1 MTSTMKFARSL
12 MKAAALAN
20 VPKHIDHFSKFSPS
34 PLSMKQFLDFGTINA
49 CERTSFVFLRQELP
63 VRLSNIMKE
72 INLLP
77 DKLLST
83 PSVQLVQNWYIQ
95 SLMEILE
102 FLDKS
107 PDEQEVLETFVEVL
121 ENVRN
126 RHNEV
131 VPTMAQGIIEYKD
144 AFDQH
149 DAVTDHNIQYFL
161 DRFYTSRISIR
172 MLINQHTLV
181 FNGNTNPAHPNSIG
195 CIDSI
200 CDVTEVAR
208 DAYESAKLLCEQYY
222 IGAPELELCQ
232 MNANSIKEPIQ
243 ISYIPSHLYHM
254 LFELFKNSM
263 RATIENHE
271 ASRTLPPIKVIIAL
285 GGEDLTI
292 RMSDKGGGVPF
303 RKTERLF
310 SYLYS
315 TAPRPSFEDKHRAPL
330 AGFGYGLPISRL
342 YARYFQGDLQLY
354 SMEGYGT
361 DAVIH
366 LKALST
372 DSVERLPVFN
382 KTALRHYKL
391 TLEADDWCVPSKE
404 PLNLAVYRN
413 AK

>member
-1 MTSTMKFARSL
+1 MKFVRSL
-12 MKAAALAN
+12 VKAAALAN

-34 PLSMKQFLDFGTINA
+34 PLSMKQFLDFGSINA

-77 DKLLST
+77 DRLLAT
-83 PSVQLVQNWYIQ
+83 PSVQLVQSWYIQ
-95 SLMEILE
+95 SLMEILD
-102 FLDKS
+102 FLDQN
-107 PDEQEVLETFVEVL
+107 PDDQRVLETFVEVL
-121 ENVRN
+121 ESIRN

-131 VPTMAQGIIEYKD
+131 VPTMAQGVIEYKD
-144 AFDQH
+144 SYGQYDS
-149 DAVTDHNIQYFL
+149 VTDHNIQYFL

-181 FNGNTNPAHPNSIG
+181 FNGNINPAHPYTIG
-195 CIDSI
+195 CIHSI

-208 DAYESAKLLCEQYY
+208 DAYESAKMLCEQYY
-222 IGAPELELCQ
+222 LGAPELELRE
-232 MNANSIKEPIQ
+232 MNANNMKEPIQ

-254 LFELFKNSM
+254 LFELFKVDMSPSWLLSLHCCVN
-263 RATIENHE
+263 
-271 ASRTLPPIKVIIAL
+271 LPILSVPL
-285 GGEDLTI
+285 Q
-292 RMSDKGGGVPF
+292 MSDRGGGVPF

-310 SYLYS
+310 SYMYS
-315 TAPRPSFEDKHRAPL
+315 TAPRPSFGDKHRAPL

-354 SMEGYGT
+354 SMEGTGT

-391 TLEADDWCVPSKE
+391 SLEADDWCIPSKD
-404 PLNLAVYRN
+404 PLDLAVYRV